1 MPYHGKE
8 GKDTDEERLKE
19 HAKQHKGGMRSKHMR
34 NMVKFMKEGDSFAKA
49 HKKAMAEDKKGEQ
62 AKQAGVFTETKGAIK
77 EGALRKAL
85 KMEEKDK
92 LNKMVINKMLKTK
105 NGEMFDYKGNSFK
118 MTALMRKRLQ
128 LALNMIK

>member
-8 GKDTDEERLKE
+8 GKETDEERLKE

-49 HKKAMAEDKKGEQ
+49 HKKAMAMEAG
-62 AKQAGVFTETKGAIK
+62 GVFTETKGAIK

-92 LNKMVINKMLKTK
+92 LNKTVINKMLKTK
-105 NGEMFDYKGNSFK
+105 NGEMFEYKGNSFK

-128 LALNMIK
+128 LALNMITK

>member
-49 HKKAMAEDKKGEQ
+49 HKKAMASEAG
-62 AKQAGVFTETKGAIK
+62 GVFTETKGAIK

>member
-8 GKDTDEERLKE
+8 GKEKMTDEERLKE

-49 HKKAMAEDKKGEQ
+49 HKKAMAEDKKGE
-62 AKQAGVFTETKGAIK
+62 GVFTETKGTIK

-85 KMEEKDK
+85 KMEDKDK
-92 LNKMVINKMLKTK
+92 LNKTVINKMLKTK
-105 NGEMFDYKGNSFK
+105 NGEMFEYKGNSFK

-128 LALNMIK
+128 LALNMITK